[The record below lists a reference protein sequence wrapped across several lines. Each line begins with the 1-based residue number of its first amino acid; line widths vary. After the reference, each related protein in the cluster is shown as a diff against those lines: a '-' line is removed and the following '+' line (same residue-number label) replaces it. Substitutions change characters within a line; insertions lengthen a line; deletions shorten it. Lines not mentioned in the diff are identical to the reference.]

1 MNLSSR
7 RASRCVLVALVLAC
21 ALVTPS
27 SADDAVDAR
36 FFETRARTA
45 ERRGDVRGALQSYL
59 HAQRIVSSPRLIFET
74 ARVAALVGKDA
85 LAWSFYER
93 YLEVTRD
100 TDEPEAK
107 RTRAL
112 AERDR
117 LESRGTFGV
126 IEVTSEPGGAYVYVD
141 RAEHGLVGIT
151 PCRVAVDR
159 GTRTLLLERDGF
171 LPTSHAVDVAAASRA
186 SVVVALRARMG
197 RLELVAPTGTRLE
210 VRRVTRPDEAVPAP
224 FEADAGTSLE
234 LPIGAY
240 DVRLLERPADA
251 PPDTTPDVRRVNVL
265 EGATAR
271 VELRPEPPRPAT
283 GRLLVRSEPPA
294 TLLVD
299 GAERAQTPAALTDL
313 AVGAHDI
320 ELVRRGHVRWRRA
333 IRIGEASTTYLDV
346 RLVRE

>member
-1 MNLSSR
+1 MSASSR
-7 RASRCVLVALVLAC
+7 SACRCVLVALVLAC
-21 ALVTPS
+21 ALVAPS

-45 ERRGDVRGALQSYL
+45 ERRGDLRGALQSYL

-85 LAWSFYER
+85 LAWTFYER
-93 YLEVTRD
+93 YLELTRD
-100 TDEPEAK
+100 DDEPESK
-107 RTRAL
+107 RARAL

-117 LESRGTFGV
+117 LEARGEFGV
-126 IEVTSEPGGAYVYVD
+126 IEVTSEPAGAHVYVD
-141 RAEHGLVGIT
+141 RAEHGLVGVT

-159 GTRTLLLERDGF
+159 GARTLLLERDGF
-171 LPTSHAVDVAAASRA
+171 HPTSHAVDVAAASRA
-186 SVVVALRARMG
+186 SVVVALRARLG

-210 VRRVTRPDEAVPAP
+210 VRRVARPDEVAPAP
-224 FEADAGTSLE
+224 IEADAGTSLE
-234 LPIGAY
+234 LPVGAY
-240 DVRLLERPADA
+240 DVRLLEGLADA
-251 PPDTTPDVRRVNVL
+251 PPDTPHVRRVNVL
-265 EGATAR
+265 EGTTAR

-299 GAERAQTPAALTDL
+299 GVERAQTPAALTDL

-346 RLVRE
+346 RLVQE